1 MPGPGQPPAAETC
14 QAANVAASRP
24 MGHGRV
30 SARRPV
36 NSAGPASNRPGHWQS
51 AAWTVKVT
59 RTTPRP
65 PAGPLSH
72 RPPIR
77 FRLPVPQSRVGT
89 SRPTCQGVVERTGIR
104 VVQPD
109 SDVRRL
115 VTSNRRALPARVP
128 GLRLGELE
136 RAHSHESVRVVRR
149 ATDWH
154 RAQASNHPSRRSLS
168 SENRPRLR
176 GWDDTCEI
184 TRALMYQY
192 VF

>member
-1 MPGPGQPPAAETC
+1 
-14 QAANVAASRP
+14 

-59 RTTPRP
+59 RTTPWP
-65 PAGPLSH
+65 GGPGPLSH
-72 RPPIR
+72 RPPQYQ
-77 FRLPVPQSRVGT
+77 VQVASATVT
-89 SRPTCQGVVERTGIR
+89 SRYESSDVQRTGIR

-115 VTSNRRALPARVP
+115 VTSNRRSRP
-128 GLRLGELE
+128 ES
-136 RAHSHESVRVVRR
+136 RAS
-149 ATDWH
+149 D
-154 RAQASNHPSRRSLS
+154 
-168 SENRPRLR
+168 SENLNGPTVTSRSESSDVPRTGIVHRLVIIR
-176 GWDDTCEI
+176 VGAPCPPRTGPGSGGWDDTCEI